1 MVARLQAW
9 ITLVGLV
16 MVLVCVTYQ
25 AAKASTV
32 RQSNASN
39 TDSVEVQVTQ
49 APGKIVFWILPGKR
63 RLGEA
68 EWGTPDRPKALLA
81 PVMADAKLL
90 PAPLN
95 RTVPQL
101 LHKVPILGGLPLEAR
116 ATTADGTRFTTTKRP
131 TAVSDHGR
139 TVAGSFA
146 ITYHDRTPWDLPGVL
161 TDTLDTV
168 DATAQFTD
176 PAGNHYKLVVEK
188 LWQPPI
194 PGWETGGGVV
204 TNTWIHG
211 TSGTESPLFPRVFT
225 WGAFWG
231 LGKVIVNGQVVNENQ
246 WIHFMTT
253 QVVRD
258 KQYLLVTQ
266 DELPLTPTE
275 AFAGQPHHTHVIVRP
290 VRLTPDGPVFEPV
303 HTAFTLPNGKPQ
315 PFLHLMFEQ
324 DTIVQGV
331 FRAWPAPMAP
341 KQAQPAMPGAALAQQ
356 YGCVA
361 CHSSDGSPR
370 LGPTWKG
377 LFGKQE
383 TLADG
388 STVRVD
394 AAYLQ
399 ESIVAP
405 NAKVVKGFPAGVMLQ
420 DFRQRLSEA
429 DIAALIA
436 YIKSLQ

>member
-1 MVARLQAW
+1 MVSRLQAW
-9 ITLVGLV
+9 VTMVGLV
-16 MVLVCVTYQ
+16 MALVCVTYQ
-25 AAKASTV
+25 AAIASTV
-32 RQSNASN
+32 RQSNASD
-39 TDSVEVQVTQ
+39 TDSVEVQVKQ
-49 APGKIVFWILPGKR
+49 DPGKIVFWILPGKR

-68 EWGTPDRPKALLA
+68 EWGTPDHPKALLA

-101 LHKVPILGGLPLEAR
+101 LHKVPILGGLPLKAR
-116 ATTADGTRFTTTKRP
+116 ATTADGTRFTTTTGP

-176 PAGNHYKLVVEK
+176 PAGNRYKLVVEK

-258 KQYLLVTQ
+258 KQYRLVTQ
-266 DELPLTPTE
+266 DELPLTPAE

-341 KQAQPAMPGAALAQQ
+341 KQVQPAMQGATLAQQ

-420 DFRQRLSEA
+420 DFRQKLSEA